1 MLVKDFMIKDVF
13 VLEENESLKSLL
25 ELMVDKR
32 VGGVPVINKE
42 KKLVGMI
49 SDGDVLRGIN
59 PKTYAGYYIYYIEN
73 LDENIIAKADQPI
86 KHLMRKKV
94 VTVHENNDLEDVLKL
109 LAHHHFK
116 KIPVINDHKEI
127 VGIVSR
133 GDMIRKLRERLLATI
148 NNEQE
153 K

>member
-32 VGGVPVINKE
+32 VGGVPVVNKE